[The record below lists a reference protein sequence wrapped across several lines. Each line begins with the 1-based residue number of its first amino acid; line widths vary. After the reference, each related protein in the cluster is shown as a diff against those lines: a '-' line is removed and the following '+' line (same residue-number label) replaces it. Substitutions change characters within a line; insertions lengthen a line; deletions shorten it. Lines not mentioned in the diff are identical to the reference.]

1 MASLDATT
9 GTKRGNRQPGFGLDI
24 NGNHARGK
32 ESLEDAALDHYLKRI
47 DPDVAASFTTEQ
59 RDALKTLLV
68 GRGLARHLVEMRRSV
83 PIGNKRYYFVFLFGQ
98 ERRQLRRLYSQ
109 GMASMSFNMLGYL
122 LTAIGCILPL
132 ALVIALL
139 T

>member
-9 GTKRGNRQPGFGLDI
+9 GTRRSERHKGLGLDI
-24 NGNHARGK
+24 NGGRLRSN
-32 ESLEDAALDHYLKRI
+32 ENLSDAALDHYLKRL
-47 DPDVAASFTTEQ
+47 DPDVAASFNEEQ

-68 GRGLARHLVEMRRSV
+68 GRGVARHLVEMRRSV

-98 ERRQLRRLYSQ
+98 ERRELRRLYSQ
-109 GMASMSFNMLGYL
+109 GMATMGFNLFGYV
-122 LTAIGCILPL
+122 LTAVGCILPL